1 MTRVTILISVLIAF
15 TLSADACSW
24 GDQPPK
30 NEKRYPIKGVV
41 VAVNQQER
49 TATIK
54 HEDIP
59 GYMQGMTMDFKLKNA
74 ADLQTMKPGDQISR
88 TSVYRLLHRTRDD
101 AAAEARHVFQAY
113 SH

>member
-1 MTRVTILISVLIAF
+1 MNRRTVFIFVLIAA
-15 TLSADACSW
+15 TSIAGSCSW
-24 GDQPPK
+24 SDQPPK

-59 GYMQGMTMDFKLKNA
+59 GYMQGMTMEFKIKNA
-74 ADLQTMKPGDQISR
+74 ADLQAMKPGDQITGPPSVTAVTSIHDER
-88 TSVYRLLHRTRDD
+88 SSTTSVP
-101 AAAEARHVFQAY
+101 VI
-113 SH
+113 